1 MENQKKYSSKSPE
14 YVKEY
19 NEKYYQQNKA
29 KRLAAVKEKV
39 HCDICNCYITKG
51 RLQKHKK
58 TEKHRTHLKM
68 SQEESDSDSDPD
80 SDDESTCGIGID
92 PSPR

>member
-1 MENQKKYSSKSPE
+1 MENQKKYASKSPD
-14 YVKEY
+14 YVKKY

-39 HCDICNCYITKG
+39 HCDVCNCYITKG
-51 RLQKHKK
+51 RLQKHKN
-58 TEKHRTHLKM
+58 TEKHMTYMTL
-68 SQEESDSDSDPD
+68 SQEESDSDSDSN